1 MPPAQS
7 TPRYPL
13 LLDPILVER
22 IWGGTRLASLL
33 GKPLPGAGRIGETWE
48 SAAEARIANG
58 PLAGETLAAL
68 ARAHGPRLI
77 GTRPRVTE
85 EVPFP
90 LLAKFIDAEAV
101 LSVQVHPDD
110 RYAQAQLSEP
120 FGKTEAWYIVAAE
133 PDAVIYHGLRDLDD
147 PDAVAGALRRGAI
160 RDHLCAVPV
169 HAGDTLFTPAGT
181 VHAIGA
187 GIILYEIQQYS
198 DATLRLYDW
207 DRVGDDGRPRTLH
220 LDHGVATC
228 VPATPAEHT
237 IRPQALDDH
246 GERALLVA
254 CRYFALELRRP
265 QNGGVL
271 TTDGTTFHLLTVLAG
286 QLRVHA
292 AGSPPIDAD
301 PGRTILIP
309 AAPGEYRLEATAEA
323 RVLDAYVPDLARD
336 VVAPLRA
343 RGVPDAEI
351 ARLGGGVPT
360 SNDLL
365 PLLEAAERGA

>member
-1 MPPAQS
+1 MPPTAN
-7 TPRYPL
+7 TPLYPL
-13 LLDPILVER
+13 LLEPVLVER
-22 IWGGTRLASLL
+22 LWGGTRLANLL
-33 GKPLPGAGRIGETWE
+33 GKPLPGGTRIGETWE
-48 SAAEARIANG
+48 SAAEARVANG
-58 PLAGETLAAL
+58 SLAGETLGAL
-68 ARAHGPRLI
+68 ARAQGPSLI
-77 GTRPRVTE
+77 GTRPHVTDA
-85 EVPFP
+85 VPFP

-110 RYAQAQLSEP
+110 SYARAQLGEP

-133 PDAVIYHGLRDLDD
+133 PGAVIYHGLRDLAD

-207 DRVGDDGRPRTLH
+207 DRVGDDGQPRTLH

-237 IRPQALDDH
+237 TRPQALDDR

-265 QNGGVL
+265 QNDSVL
-271 TTDGTTFHLLTVLAG
+271 ATDGTTFHLLTVLAG
-286 QLRVHA
+286 QLRIHTP
-292 AGSPPIDAD
+292 GSPPIDAD

-309 AAPGEYRLEATAEA
+309 AAPGHHRLEATAEA

-336 VVAPLRA
+336 VLAPLRA

-351 ARLGGGVPT
+351 AGLGGGVPA

-365 PLLEAAERGA
+365 PLLEAVERGA